1 MTREE
6 GATPVAKPSAGAAMP
21 VGTLLVAAV
30 IAAAALLRAPITA
43 VPPSLG
49 TISAD
54 LHLSHAAAGAT
65 TSLPLVCFGIF
76 AFVAP
81 LLVARFGLER
91 TMLGLL
97 VPLLLGIVL
106 RSAGSVAAFF
116 AGAVLVGVGI
126 AIGNVI
132 LPALIRARFPTK
144 VALMMGVYVSV
155 LQISGAVG
163 SAVTVPLEESAG
175 WGWGPAL
182 AIWAAPVA
190 LILLG
195 WIVVVRRSPRTADA
209 RPPAGLAHV
218 ARRRLPWAITG
229 FMALQAAVFYS
240 LLTWLPEQLVDQ
252 GLSAAT
258 AGAILGL
265 YSLLGLPGAF
275 LAPHFATGRHAR
287 AFIVGAYGL
296 QVLAMFLFGFG
307 PVAATI
313 AALICGVC
321 QGAGFSIALTFIADQ
336 PDVHDVPAISALAQG
351 VGYLLASLGPI
362 AVGAAYAATSGWLAP
377 NALVAGMVVVLIAL
391 GSTIGRRI
399 HRMHVPEHL
408 APR

>member
-54 LHLSHAAAGAT
+54 LNLSHAAAGAT

-163 SAVTVPLEESAG
+163 SAVTVPLEEQAG
-175 WGWGPAL
+175 SLPGKITL
-182 AIWAAPVA
+182 IQMA
-190 LILLG
+190 LIM
-195 WIVVVRRSPRTADA
+195 
-209 RPPAGLAHV
+209 
-218 ARRRLPWAITG
+218 LP
-229 FMALQAAVFYS
+229 ML
-240 LLTWLPEQLVDQ
+240 
-252 GLSAAT
+252 
-258 AGAILGL
+258 
-265 YSLLGLPGAF
+265 
-275 LAPHFATGRHAR
+275 
-287 AFIVGAYGL
+287 
-296 QVLAMFLFGFG
+296 
-307 PVAATI
+307 
-313 AALICGVC
+313 
-321 QGAGFSIALTFIADQ
+321 
-336 PDVHDVPAISALAQG
+336 
-351 VGYLLASLGPI
+351 
-362 AVGAAYAATSGWLAP
+362 
-377 NALVAGMVVVLIAL
+377 VLI
-391 GSTIGRRI
+391 I
-399 HRMHVPEHL
+399 
-408 APR
+408 APTLNLLINSLR